1 MFYRTGLWVMA
12 GGDSKVCCTWKY
24 SFTTYLKLLLSG
36 QPGLHSKTLYQKHKT
51 KLIVDA
57 GDNLP
62 S

>member
-1 MFYRTGLWVMA
+1 MA